1 MRDDVALAFRSD
13 IAVSIFANA
22 DFSDTEFAALSPV
35 PDARES
41 ETQLAALTKE
51 VQRRGLRNVGVIGR
65 VDGAPEILLSILP
78 EDGTRLNALRAAF
91 LRYCTVLTCGD
102 EIFWLERLHA
112 LPDTRK

>member
-13 IAVSIFANA
+13 IAVSIFANV

-35 PDARES
+35 S
-41 ETQLAALTKE
+41 EGPELEYQLAALATE
-51 VQRRGLRNVGVIGR
+51 IQRRGLRNVGVMGR
-65 VDGAPEILLSILP
+65 VDGTPEILLNTLP
-78 EDGTRLNALRAAF
+78 DDGTRLNALRAAF
-91 LRYCTVLTCGD
+91 LCYCTVLTSGD

>member
-13 IAVSIFANA
+13 IAVSIFACA

-35 PDARES
+35 PEGAELES
-41 ETQLAALTKE
+41 QLAVLATE
-51 VQRRGLRNVGVIGR
+51 IRRRGLRNVGVMGR
-65 VDGAPEILLSILP
+65 VDGAPETLLSTLP

-91 LRYCTVLTCGD
+91 LRYCNVLTSGD